1 MISNQQILGQIEK
14 QLQAARQNTNDQLVR
29 ESLAAIKAL
38 CELALDSSPR
48 VDVSQAVSSP
58 RVEMSHVI
66 SSPKVAEPST
76 GTRVQEEDANGDSI
90 FDF

>member
-1 MISNQQILGQIEK
+1 MISNQQIVSQIEK

-38 CELALDSSPR
+38 CELALDSS
-48 VDVSQAVSSP
+48 S
-58 RVEMSHVI
+58 RVEMSQVI
-66 SSPKVAEPST
+66 SSPKMAEPSV
-76 GTRVQEEDANGDSI
+76 GTRVREEDANGDSI

>member
-1 MISNQQILGQIEK
+1 MISNQQIVSQIEK

-48 VDVSQAVSSP
+48 VEVPQTHLSP
-58 RVEMSHVI
+58 KRVE
-66 SSPKVAEPST
+66 PSV
-76 GTRVQEEDANGDSI
+76 GTRVREEDANGDSI

>member
-38 CELALDSSPR
+38 CELA
-48 VDVSQAVSSP
+48 AVSSP
-58 RVEMSHVI
+58 SVEMSHAI
-66 SSPKVAEPST
+66 SSPKMVEPSA